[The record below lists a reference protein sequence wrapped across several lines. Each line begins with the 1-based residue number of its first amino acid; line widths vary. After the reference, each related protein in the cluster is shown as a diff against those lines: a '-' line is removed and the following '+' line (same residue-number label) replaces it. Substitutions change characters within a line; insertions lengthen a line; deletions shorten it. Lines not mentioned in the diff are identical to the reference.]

1 MENKFEI
8 LEVID
13 KYIDLEKYVA
23 PPIHSPNEME
33 WYEKA
38 TKMNDE
44 LREKGLIGEHQN
56 VYFAFNSNG
65 TIENIHLQL
74 ETRCLPDK
82 IPEERF
88 EIDGADVV
96 VRRRDLEDI
105 EAAAEAER
113 KARFDFRSDEW
124 KNYKRVKMMD
134 NMLNGKKEES
144 VFNENKRV

>member
-8 LEVID
+8 LEIID
-13 KYIDLEKYVA
+13 KHIDLENYVA
-23 PPIHSPNEME
+23 PSINSPRQDWFDAHN
-33 WYEKA
+33 KI
-38 TKMNDE
+38 NDE

-56 VYFAFNSNG
+56 IYFSFDVRG
-65 TIENIHLQL
+65 KIDNIHLQL
-74 ETRCLPDK
+74 ETRCLPDR

-124 KNYKRVKMMD
+124 KNYKRTKMMD
-134 NMLNGKKEES
+134 RMLNGI
-144 VFNENKRV
+144 

>member
-8 LEVID
+8 LDIID
-13 KYIDLEKYVA
+13 KYIDLENYVA
-23 PPIHSPNEME
+23 PSVNSPRQDWFEAHH
-33 WYEKA
+33 KI
-38 TKMNDE
+38 NDE

-56 VYFAFNSNG
+56 IYFSFDVHG
-65 TIENIHLQL
+65 KIDNIHLQL

-82 IPEERF
+82 IPMESF
-88 EIDGADVV
+88 EIDGASVT

-124 KNYKRVKMMD
+124 KNYKRTKMMD
-134 NMLNGKKEES
+134 RMLNGI
-144 VFNENKRV
+144 